1 MTQLINRKTCP
12 KCRTVN
18 HSINLECGNCR
29 HFFSDM
35 IIETE
40 TTFTKEDLTD
50 AISSLNTLNR
60 DQQFSISKEE
70 IEGKLLKE
78 LNL

>member
-1 MTQLINRKTCP
+1 
-12 KCRTVN
+12 
-18 HSINLECGNCR
+18 
-29 HFFSDM
+29 M